1 MSNLNI
7 GMEDSVAL
15 STGDLIAA
23 KDAVTKLLDELGLA
37 AYLFEVEP
45 RAGDW
50 ELRIECELED
60 GWRIAHLDIP
70 KEQILASTRDRMA
83 RASLLRTLRLHLGN
97 YRRRATPEA
106 AP

>member
-7 GMEDSVAL
+7 DIEAGAAL
-15 STGDLIAA
+15 STGELIAA
-23 KDAVTKLLDELGLA
+23 KEAVATLLDELRLA

-45 RAGDW
+45 RAGAW

-70 KEQILASTRDRMA
+70 REQLLASAGDRMA
-83 RASLLRTLRLHLGN
+83 QASLLRMLRLHLGN
-97 YRRRATPEA
+97 YRRRG
-106 AP
+106 APARAP